1 MVSVHSRFDFPR
13 MGDMIQEFLEVFA
26 VVAHT
31 IVKKVLEE
39 NTALLQDVSS
49 KSFPKVGQP
58 PVVHQ
63 VNQNLK
69 FKKHAVRASVVETD
83 EGFSWSFFVGG
94 FFSWEGAGKILKM
107 PLGNIGA

>member
-1 MVSVHSRFDFPR
+1 
-13 MGDMIQEFLEVFA
+13 MIQEFLEVFA

-31 IVKKVLEE
+31 IVKKVLEQ

-49 KSFPKVGQP
+49 SSFPKVGQP

-69 FKKHAVRASVVETD
+69 FKKHAVRTLVV
-83 EGFSWSFFVGG
+83 FKMKAFIVFLGG
-94 FFSWEGAGKILKM
+94 FFMGRCGKIQNALEASARC
-107 PLGNIGA
+107 GNFEVAREHGS

>member
-1 MVSVHSRFDFPR
+1 MELSITEYLWNITVSVMVAQICIGFYHLMFESTTPDFSHPCR

-31 IVKKVLEE
+31 IVKKVLEK

-49 KSFPKVGQP
+49 SSFPKVGQP

-69 FKKHAVRASVVETD
+69 FKKHAVRA
-83 EGFSWSFFVGG
+83 FAAIFW
-94 FFSWEGAGKILKM
+94 
-107 PLGNIGA
+107 